1 VVPSGRD
8 QPVARLRRRRADAE
22 RSEAAILDAA
32 IDALGRDPEA
42 SMAEI
47 ARRAGVVRATIY
59 VHFPTREALI
69 AAITERAMTEAT
81 QALRAAAPGDGDPA
95 DALARTLAASWR
107 TLGRYHALV
116 QLNSRLGPEH
126 MRALHQPIVRLV
138 RPLLKR
144 GQASGAFNP
153 DLPIEWML
161 TVLLELMHAASREV
175 TAGRLTDEKAQ
186 RALIASIT
194 GALSPTTS
202 HQRAGRRSRTASERR

>member
-1 VVPSGRD
+1 MTSTRD
-8 QPVARLRRRRADAE
+8 RPAGAGRRRRADAE
-22 RSEAAILDAA
+22 RSIAAILDAA
-32 IDALGRDPEA
+32 IDALAADPEA

-69 AAITERAMTEAT
+69 AAITERAMTEAS
-81 QALRAAAPGDGDPA
+81 QALRASAPDEGDPA
-95 DALARTLAASWR
+95 DGLARMLAASWR

-126 MRALHQPIVRLV
+126 MHALHQPILGLV

-175 TAGRLTDEKAQ
+175 TAGRLTEENAQ
-186 RALIASIT
+186 RSLLASII
-194 GALSPTTS
+194 GALSPTTG
-202 HQRAGRRSRTASERR
+202 HQRAGRRARTPSQRG